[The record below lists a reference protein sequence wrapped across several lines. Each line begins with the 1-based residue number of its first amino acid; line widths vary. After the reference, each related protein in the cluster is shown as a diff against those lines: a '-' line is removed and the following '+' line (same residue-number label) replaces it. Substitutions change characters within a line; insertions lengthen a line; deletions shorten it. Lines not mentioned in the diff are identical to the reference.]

1 MFPDDVLIRGMQRR
15 FVIGLVA
22 TCAAVAWSSAAL
34 AQATVASPAIDTSI
48 FKEGAVEDR
57 DFKFEDWYAKCRQ
70 IVKIKKRVC
79 NLLSN
84 LTDELGQVGGSV
96 IIAST
101 DAGIPAMLIALP
113 REITQEKPIAVE
125 SNTISKVEG
134 KAVKVEFANTVSPMV
149 CDTSCKYMFPLDSRL
164 VFILN
169 AGDGL
174 AVTGPAP
181 TLPEAGKKL
190 SKDKPRSLSK
200 TYTISGRGFAS
211 ALKESTSP
219 W

>member
-1 MFPDDVLIRGMQRR
+1 
-15 FVIGLVA
+15 
-22 TCAAVAWSSAAL
+22 
-34 AQATVASPAIDTSI
+34 
-48 FKEGAVEDR
+48 
-57 DFKFEDWYAKCRQ
+57 
-70 IVKIKKRVC
+70 
-79 NLLSN
+79 
-84 LTDELGQVGGSV
+84 LTDEVGQVGGSV

-113 REITQEKPIAVE
+113 REITQDRPIAVE

-174 AVTGPAP
+174 AVTAPAP
-181 TLPEAGKKL
+181 APPVAGKKL
-190 SKDKPRSLSK
+190 SKDKPRSLSRPFA
-200 TYTISGRGFAS
+200 ISGRGFAQ
-211 ALKESTSP
+211 ALSESTKP

>member
-1 MFPDDVLIRGMQRR
+1 MQTR

-22 TCAAVAWSSAAL
+22 TIAAVAWSHAAS

-57 DFKFEDWYAKCRQ
+57 DFKFEDWYARCRQ

-79 NLLSN
+79 NLLSS

-113 REITQEKPIAVE
+113 REITQEKPIAVQ

-149 CDTSCKYMFPLDSRL
+149 CDTSCKYLFPLDSRL

-174 AVTGPAP
+174 AITAPAP
-181 TLPEAGKKL
+181 PEAPKKS
-190 SKDKPRSLSK
+190 SKDKPKSLPK
-200 TYTISGRGFAS
+200 PFTISGRGFAQ
-211 ALKESTSP
+211 ALSESTKP